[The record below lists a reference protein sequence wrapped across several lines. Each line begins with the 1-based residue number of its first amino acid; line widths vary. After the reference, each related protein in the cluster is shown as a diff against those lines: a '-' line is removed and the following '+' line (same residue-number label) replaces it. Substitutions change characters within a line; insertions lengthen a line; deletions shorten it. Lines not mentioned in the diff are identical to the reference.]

1 MVTARRRWSA
11 SANSPGEEV
20 AGTSVVTSEREK
32 GKTGHGTPVLGMERI
47 RIWTMV
53 QASTDESL

>member
-32 GKTGHGTPVLGMERI
+32 GKTGCTWNTSFGYGENKNMDNGAGFHR
-47 RIWTMV
+47 
-53 QASTDESL
+53 